1 MALGQNGAIPIYP
14 LRPAFK
20 LYNTPLI
27 KYHTESTKTMS
38 HSAEIMLALQ
48 RLLPKHRLSRAVAK
62 LAESE
67 RPWLKN
73 LLIKAAIRAFDINMQ
88 EAISDNIDDYE
99 NFNAFFTRELKAD
112 ARPLDSDPST
122 VISPADGVVSQ
133 AGDIVSNRV
142 LQAKGIDYSVARLVG
157 DSTQAKLYN
166 NGTFATIYLSPK
178 DYHRVHI
185 PADGQLLSTRYI
197 PGELFSVNQ
206 QTAETLP
213 GLFAR
218 NERLVCEFKSQE
230 IGHFSVILVGAMLVA
245 GIETVW
251 GGFEQPGPGS
261 VRETDFSTADKTY
274 SKGDEIGR
282 FKFGSTVILLFQ
294 SNQVA
299 LEEDLQPSTALC
311 MGEKMGLIG

>member
-1 MALGQNGAIPIYP
+1 
-14 LRPAFK
+14 
-20 LYNTPLI
+20 
-27 KYHTESTKTMS
+27 MS

-48 RLLPKHRLSRAVAK
+48 RLLPKHLLSRAVAK

-67 RPWLKN
+67 RPWIKN

-88 EAISDNIDDYE
+88 EAASDRVEDYE
-99 NFNAFFTRELKAD
+99 NFNAFFTRQLKTG
-112 ARPLDSDPST
+112 ARPIDSDPRT
-122 VISPADGVVSQ
+122 LISPADGVISQ
-133 AGDIVSNRV
+133 AGDIDSNRV
-142 LQAKGIDYSVARLVG
+142 LQAKGIDYSLARLLG
-157 DSTQAKLYN
+157 NSTQAKLYSD
-166 NGTFATIYLSPK
+166 GTFATIYLSPK

-218 NERLVCEFKSQE
+218 NERLVCEFKSEE

-251 GGFEQPGPGS
+251 GGFEQPGPGA
-261 VRETDFSTADKTY
+261 VREIDFSSEGRKF
-274 SKGDEIGR
+274 SKGDEIGC
-282 FKFGSTVILLFQ
+282 FKFGSTVILVFQ
-294 SNQVA
+294 SDQVA
-299 LEEDLQPSTALC
+299 LNKNLQPSLAVS
-311 MGEKMGLIG
+311 MGEKIGLIG